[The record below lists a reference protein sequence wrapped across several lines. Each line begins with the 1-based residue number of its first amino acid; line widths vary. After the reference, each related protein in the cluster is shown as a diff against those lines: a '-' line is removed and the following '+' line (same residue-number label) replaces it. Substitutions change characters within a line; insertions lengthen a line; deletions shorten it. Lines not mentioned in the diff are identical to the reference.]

1 MGLQISIQEINIF
14 PRYPGRCGN
23 FSHSYVLPV
32 ANSCAC
38 WSVFEC
44 RNVSLTWRLYRFYGV
59 WVVSFS

>member
-1 MGLQISIQEINIF
+1 MNHKLTDGIIKVNTASKYINLMGLQISIQEINIF

-38 WSVFEC
+38 
-44 RNVSLTWRLYRFYGV
+44 
-59 WVVSFS
+59 